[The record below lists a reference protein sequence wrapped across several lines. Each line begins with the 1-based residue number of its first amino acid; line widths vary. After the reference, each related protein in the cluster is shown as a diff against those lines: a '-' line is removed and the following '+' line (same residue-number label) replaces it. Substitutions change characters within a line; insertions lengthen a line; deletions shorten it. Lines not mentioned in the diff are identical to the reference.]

1 MKPKFHSNRYILRL
15 WTHNIFMQI
24 GDGRAENVFKNLMLC
39 KWFIYFNVH
48 TKSVDIFNNRFGLQL
63 QDALPK

>member
-24 GDGRAENVFKNLMLC
+24 GDGRAENVFKNLMLSN
-39 KWFIYFNVH
+39 K
-48 TKSVDIFNNRFGLQL
+48 
-63 QDALPK
+63 